1 MKAYFCLLGR
11 SYCVTSQRTLMASID
26 QLIQRIHGG
35 VVINFEKVG
44 PDPPVIIPS
53 EEELANNCDPNG
65 LNSANNNNNN
75 NGVTKNNNLNNNY
88 INATFNEMN
97 GSTKSWHSTRKL
109 IYVQRS
115 AQKGYSVGHW
125 PIPESFWPD
134 ISCPAL
140 QPRTAHPVVKFTC
153 TNSEPAVI
161 ENLPFDKY
169 ELEPSPLTQFILSR
183 KQPHIAWQVYVSNS
197 HKGSELGLP
206 FGYLKASTNLS
217 CVNLFVLPYN
227 YPHPSSTSG

>member
-1 MKAYFCLLGR
+1 
-11 SYCVTSQRTLMASID
+11 MASLD

-44 PDPPVIIPS
+44 PDPPVIIPNEDELLNNS
-53 EEELANNCDPNG
+53 ESNKESFASNSMNG
-65 LNSANNNNNN
+65 LINSNNNNNSN
-75 NGVTKNNNLNNNY
+75 NLSNSNNNIS
-88 INATFNEMN
+88 INDMN
-97 GSTKSWHSTRKL
+97 GGIKSWHSTRKL

-134 ISCPAL
+134 LSCPSL
-140 QPRTAHPVVKFTC
+140 QPRTAHPIVKFTC
-153 TNSEPAVI
+153 ANSEPAVI

-183 KQPHIAWQVYVSNS
+183 KQPS
-197 HKGSELGLP
+197 L
-206 FGYLKASTNLS
+206 
-217 CVNLFVLPYN
+217 
-227 YPHPSSTSG
+227 